1 MQQDR
6 SQRAGKEAPLARQ
19 PLSVAALAL
28 LVASSLLACW
38 AGPAG
43 AQSVYR
49 CGNLYSQQPCADALP
64 LDAADS
70 RTAAQS
76 AQTQAAASRAA
87 SSAQRMEKERL
98 AQAAQAVAN
107 SRAPAQRA
115 KPPASAASAPMNGPT
130 HSPDRRK
137 QKKPPE
143 FFTAAAPRPGASKG
157 AVPKASN

>member
-1 MQQDR
+1 MQQER
-6 SQRAGKEAPLARQ
+6 LQRAGKEAPLARQ

-115 KPPASAASAPMNGPT
+115 KPPASAASAPMNSPT

>member
-1 MQQDR
+1 MQQER
-6 SQRAGKEAPLARQ
+6 LQRAGKEAPLARQ
-19 PLSVAALAL
+19 PLSVAALTL
-28 LVASSLLACW
+28 LVASCLLACW

-43 AQSVYR
+43 AQAVYR

-107 SRAPAQRA
+107 SRASAQRA

>member
-1 MQQDR
+1 MQQER
-6 SQRAGKEAPLARQ
+6 LQRAGKEAPLARQ
-19 PLSVAALAL
+19 PLSVAALTL
-28 LVASSLLACW
+28 LVASCLLACW

-43 AQSVYR
+43 AQAVYR

-115 KPPASAASAPMNGPT
+115 KPPASAASAPMNSPT

>member
-1 MQQDR
+1 M
-6 SQRAGKEAPLARQ
+6 ARQ

-28 LVASSLLACW
+28 LVASYLLACW

-43 AQSVYR
+43 AQAVYR
-49 CGNLYSQQPCADALP
+49 CGNLYSQQPCAGALP

-76 AQTQAAASRAA
+76 AQTQAAASKAA

-115 KPPASAASAPMNGPT
+115 KPPASAASAPMNSPT

>member
-1 MQQDR
+1 MQQER
-6 SQRAGKEAPLARQ
+6 LQRADKEAPLARQ

-43 AQSVYR
+43 AQAVYR
-49 CGNLYSQQPCADALP
+49 CGNLYSQQPCAGALP

-115 KPPASAASAPMNGPT
+115 KPPASAASAPMNSPT

>member
-1 MQQDR
+1 MQQER
-6 SQRAGKEAPLARQ
+6 LQRAGKEAPLARQ
-19 PLSVAALAL
+19 PLSVAALTL
-28 LVASSLLACW
+28 LVAGSVLACW

-43 AQSVYR
+43 AQAVYR

-115 KPPASAASAPMNGPT
+115 KPPASAASAPMNSPT

>member
-6 SQRAGKEAPLARQ
+6 SQRAGKEAHLARQ

-115 KPPASAASAPMNGPT
+115 KPPASAASAPMNSPT